1 MKILV
6 FILAPLGLL
15 GGLAAGHFAAPAPIE
30 EPPAEEVVGE
40 AATTEGDAH
49 ADPAPA
55 PRRHEPKP
63 EGESDYAKLD
73 KHFVVPIVEEET
85 VSSLVVVTM
94 AIEVDKGATEMV
106 YLHEPK
112 LRDEFLSV
120 LFNHGR
126 SGAFQGGFTEK
137 RNLDD
142 LRASLNEAATYV
154 LGDAARQV
162 LLTSIVK
169 QDM

>member
-6 FILAPLGLL
+6 FLLAPLGLV
-15 GGLAAGHFAAPAPIE
+15 GGLAAGHFAAPASIEE
-30 EPPAEEVVGE
+30 EPPVE
-40 AATTEGDAH
+40 AVEDAH
-49 ADPAPA
+49 PQGDQEHAQPTPA
-55 PRRHEPKP
+55 PRKHAPKP

-73 KHFVVPIVEEET
+73 KHFVVPIVEEES
-85 VSSLVVVTM
+85 VASLVVVTL
-94 AIEVDKGATEMV
+94 AIEVNKGATELV

-126 SGAFQGGFTEK
+126 SGAFHGAFTER

-142 LRASLNEAATYV
+142 LRASLNEAASYV

>member
-1 MKILV
+1 MKIL
-6 FILAPLGLL
+6 IILLAPLGLI

-30 EPPAEEVVGE
+30 AEPVAE
-40 AATTEGDAH
+40 TTETEEAPGEHDLTKAAPPPRKH
-49 ADPAPA
+49 AK
-55 PRRHEPKP
+55 KP

-73 KHFVVPIVEEET
+73 KHFVVPIVENES

-94 AIEVDKGATEMV
+94 AIEVDKGATDAV

-126 SGAFQGGFTEK
+126 SGAFQGSFTDE
-137 RNLDD
+137 RQLDD

-154 LGDAARQV
+154 IGDVARQV